1 MWPTLATLGI
11 SIIGSNCNFGAGTTV
26 ANLRH
31 DDCEVRSYIKGRRT
45 NSGRRKLGVIMG
57 DDVKT
62 GINTSIYPGT
72 VIEPGSR
79 GRPGEVLR
87 GWVVSQK
94 SIPSQTK
101 FREY

>member
-1 MWPTLATLGI
+1 MGD
-11 SIIGSNCNFGAGTTV
+11 SVIGSKCNFGAGTNV

-31 DDCEVRSYIKGRRT
+31 DNANIQTYIKQEKT
-45 NSGRRKLGVIMG
+45 DSGRRKLGAIIG

-72 VIEPGSR
+72 VIEPGYW

-87 GWVVSQK
+87 
-94 SIPSQTK
+94 
-101 FREY
+101 EYVKP